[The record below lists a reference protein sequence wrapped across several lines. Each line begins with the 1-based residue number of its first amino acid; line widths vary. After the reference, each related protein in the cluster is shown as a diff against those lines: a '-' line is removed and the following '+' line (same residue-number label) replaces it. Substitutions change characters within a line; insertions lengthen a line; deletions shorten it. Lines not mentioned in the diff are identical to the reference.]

1 MRGQAKSHRQL
12 NSIALSQS
20 AMKSPLDLSRRLH
33 RLRLAMQDAKLDAL
47 LISTRPNCL
56 YLSHLPSS
64 HSLIL
69 VLQDK
74 AFFFTDFRYI
84 EIAERSLSHLT
95 VVRISQNGMSEIGE
109 IIQRHRI
116 HRLGFEGRWEFQS
129 VQKLQACLNS
139 TCELVE
145 SGRLLRRLRAVKDL
159 QEIRAIE
166 QAQRINERILRSAVR
181 HIERGITE
189 QALQRYIRTQ
199 MIALG
204 VEEAFETIVAFG
216 PTSSL
221 PHARPGRRRIEN
233 SGLVLIDMGVK
244 KAFYHSDMTRT
255 LGWRIVTPEIRN
267 IYEIVLE
274 AQSAAFEKIR
284 PGISAREVDAAA
296 RQIIAAHGYGECFG
310 HGLGHGVG
318 LEIHEAPT
326 LNPNSEDVLEER
338 MVVTVEPGIY
348 LPGKGGVRIEDLVI
362 VTKNGPRNLTRFPK
376 SFVTLS

>member
-1 MRGQAKSHRQL
+1 
-12 NSIALSQS
+12 
-20 AMKSPLDLSRRLH
+20 
-33 RLRLAMQDAKLDAL
+33 
-47 LISTRPNCL
+47 
-56 YLSHLPSS
+56 
-64 HSLIL
+64 
-69 VLQDK
+69 
-74 AFFFTDFRYI
+74 
-84 EIAERSLSHLT
+84 
-95 VVRISQNGMSEIGE
+95 
-109 IIQRHRI
+109 
-116 HRLGFEGRWEFQS
+116 
-129 VQKLQACLNS
+129 
-139 TCELVE
+139 
-145 SGRLLRRLRAVKDL
+145 
-159 QEIRAIE
+159 
-166 QAQRINERILRSAVR
+166 
-181 HIERGITE
+181 
-189 QALQRYIRTQ
+189 
-199 MIALG
+199 
-204 VEEAFETIVAFG
+204 
-216 PTSSL
+216 
-221 PHARPGRRRIEN
+221 
-233 SGLVLIDMGVK
+233 MGVK